1 MVSIEHDH
9 DELQHVYDDA
19 SFKVT
24 GSLRPAAIKFAN
36 HLPMLDSVLN
46 CALGMQRWIGAS

>member
-9 DELQHVYDDA
+9 DELQHVEDDT
-19 SFKVT
+19 SFKVI

-36 HLPMLDSVLN
+36 HLLTLDNVLN
-46 CALGMQRWIGAS
+46 CALGMQRWTGAS